1 LSLSAVRDACGA
13 DTAEIFN
20 SPACDTAIEKKQYYA
35 FKGFQRII
43 EMTPALKE
51 MTAFWTLADDFWIR
65 RNAAMVSNIL
75 KYSRELRPAR
85 VVVLA
90 GFEHGY
96 YLRKELA
103 AQSAKNGFVLR
114 SYQAY

>member
-1 LSLSAVRDACGA
+1 
-13 DTAEIFN
+13 
-20 SPACDTAIEKKQYYA
+20 
-35 FKGFQRII
+35 
-43 EMTPALKE
+43 
-51 MTAFWTLADDFWIR
+51 
-65 RNAAMVSNIL
+65 MVSNIL